1 MTETFSS
8 RRYMRDLKLP
18 FCPGCGLFSL
28 SDTFLKAVYE
38 LGNENLDKFCFASG
52 IGCSS
57 WIPSP
62 YFLADSIHTLH
73 GRSIPVATSIKLVRP
88 NLNVVVFGGDGDIV
102 GIGLGHFIHAAR
114 RNTDILVIMGN
125 NMVYGMTGGQVAPTT
140 PFKTRTTTTPY
151 GSFEHPLDAAKLA
164 VAAGAAYSARWTTAH
179 PTELKESIKK
189 ALQLQGFRFI
199 EAVTQCPTA
208 YGRRAGFKD
217 IGETL
222 RYFKENAVLAEKAE
236 KMNDEEL
243 EKKIVVG
250 EFVYRKRPTLVE
262 TVYSVLEEAKKSG
275 EQD

>member
-28 SDTFLKAVYE
+28 SDTFLRAVYE

-102 GIGLGHFIHAAR
+102 GIGLSHFIHAAR

-222 RYFKENAVLAEKAE
+222 RYFKENAVSAEKAE